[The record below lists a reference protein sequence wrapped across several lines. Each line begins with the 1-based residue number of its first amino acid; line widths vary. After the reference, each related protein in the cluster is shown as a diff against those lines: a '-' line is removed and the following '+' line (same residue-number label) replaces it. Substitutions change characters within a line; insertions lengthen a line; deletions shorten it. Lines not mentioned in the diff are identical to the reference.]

1 MSSLPQS
8 TILSKV
14 FLDQIIRPD
23 EVASFE
29 GMLQPHQRAQ
39 LARTGNEREMM
50 RIEAEAEQ
58 QDPASTAAGSS
69 TTASMDA
76 SPAPGPTAASAVAGL
91 KSSPTTVLERAMM
104 EHNILASSKL
114 YISITLQGLG
124 SMLSLTATG
133 AETMVRR
140 MIAQKRL
147 KGEIDQVEG
156 VLYFLES
163 ANEGPTAGGLGLTA
177 DDGETSGGNEANAA
191 GPGDATGSGRAEL
204 AQLISPGSGDG
215 LIKRWDAQIAKT
227 ASALE
232 EACVRIAAMK
242 AGA

>member
-8 TILSKV
+8 NILSKV

-29 GMLQPHQRAQ
+29 AILQPHQRAQ

-69 TTASMDA
+69 SAMTSMDT
-76 SPAPGPTAASAVAGL
+76 SPAPASAAATAGL

-177 DDGETSGGNEANAA
+177 DEGETGGGNDINAA
-191 GPGDATGSGRAEL
+191 AGGDAPGTARTEL
-204 AQLISPGSGDG
+204 AQLTSPGSGDG

-242 AGA
+242 GGA